1 MLMAEAH
8 GQQARER
15 STDAHGLSPS
25 SWLVAPVDPCHWLL
39 MHTTGSKRDGEKRF
53 ASTYCTPKPLHRSC
67 TCTNTWRVN
76 GGPDACVVRFNISPY
91 VFKRFLF
98 HITICL
104 TKSRWNDKNIS
115 LCFAF
120 CEIMLLIL
128 PMLVLF
134 NVLRD
139 SEQKKGGMS
148 GKSKFFCLLC
158 CLGMKTV
165 NGMDQIIYSWLSV
178 HYFTHNRKVRH
189 DSSS

>member
-1 MLMAEAH
+1 MVRKGLRAHTAHQSHCTAHPHAQTPGVSTVVQMPVLLGSIYHLM
-8 GQQARER
+8 
-15 STDAHGLSPS
+15 
-25 SWLVAPVDPCHWLL
+25 C
-39 MHTTGSKRDGEKRF
+39 
-53 ASTYCTPKPLHRSC
+53 
-67 TCTNTWRVN
+67 
-76 GGPDACVVRFNISPY
+76 
-91 VFKRFLF
+91 FKRFLF